1 MIKVIK
7 KPLKKI
13 LRSLGLKINFVNK
26 HELSDEKKI
35 EWLKKLDCRTIID
48 VGASK
53 GNFSV
58 EFHRIFPQAAIYA
71 FEPLADCLEMAKKK
85 MAGVSSFHPYVVALS
100 DHEGEETFWRSAYSG
115 ASSLLSMANLHKTLF
130 PHTARQFPEKVR
142 VAMLDNILG
151 QENLEDQ
158 ILVKIDVQGEE
169 GRVIAGGQKIISRA
183 KVIICETSYQPL
195 YENQPLFGDIFRQLS
210 ALGFGYAGIW
220 GEDFQSP
227 QDGRPLQQD
236 SIFLKI

>member
-1 MIKVIK
+1 MK
-7 KPLKKI
+7 KITKKI
-13 LRSLGLKINFVNK
+13 LSRLGLKVTRINRSRV
-26 HELSDEKKI
+26 SDENKFK
-35 EWLKKLDCRTIID
+35 WLQDLNIQTVID
-48 VGASK
+48 IGASK
-53 GNFSV
+53 GNTIK
-58 EFHRIFPQAAIYA
+58 EFHKFFPQAAIYA

-85 MAGVSSFHPYVVALS
+85 MAGVSSFHPYAVALS
-100 DHEGEETFWRSAYSG
+100 DHEGEETFWRSEYSG
-115 ASSLLSMANLHKTLF
+115 ASSLWPMATLHKTLF

-169 GRVIAGGQKIISRA
+169 GRVISGGQKIISRA

-195 YENQPLFGDIFRQLS
+195 YENQPLFGDIFKQLS
-210 ALGFGYAGIW
+210 VLGFGYAGIW
-220 GEDFQSP
+220 GEDFHSP

-236 SIFLKI
+236 SIFIKNES